1 MARPLFKEGIGI
13 MGDKFLDLTSLA
25 NWSWAE
31 TSMAA
36 LFFVIAVLTVRSIV
50 ERERAMT
57 IGKDTESRRESYEQR
72 WRSGHLT
79 GA

>member
-1 MARPLFKEGIGI
+1 

-36 LFFVIAVLTVRSIV
+36 LFVVIAVLTVRSIV